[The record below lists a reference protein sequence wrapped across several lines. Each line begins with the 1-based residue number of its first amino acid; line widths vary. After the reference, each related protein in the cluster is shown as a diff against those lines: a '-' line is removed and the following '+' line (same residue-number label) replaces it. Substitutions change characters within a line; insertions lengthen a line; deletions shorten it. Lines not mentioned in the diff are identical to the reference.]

1 MGKINESLFL
11 IKEQLKEERD
21 ERNLKLK
28 ELQKHTDYELAS
40 QRKFN

>member
-21 ERNLKLK
+21 DRNLRIK
-28 ELQKHTDYELAS
+28 ELRDNTDYELGS
-40 QRKFN
+40 QKRHN